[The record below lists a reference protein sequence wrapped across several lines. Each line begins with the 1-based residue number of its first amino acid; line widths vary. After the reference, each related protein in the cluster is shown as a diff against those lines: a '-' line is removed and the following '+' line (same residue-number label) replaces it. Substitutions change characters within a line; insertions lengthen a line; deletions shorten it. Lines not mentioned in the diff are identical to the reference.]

1 VNVELTVNGQA
12 RVVEVEGWE
21 SLLTV
26 LRDHLGLRGAKP
38 ACEQGECGACSVI
51 QDGEL
56 VCSCLVMIGDAGG
69 TSVTTV
75 EGLGEAE
82 RLHPVQQAFV
92 ELGAVQC
99 GYCTPGLVV
108 AAAHLLER
116 LPAPSV
122 DDVRE
127 ALSGNLC
134 RCTGYGAVMRA
145 VCTLAEERSE

>member
-1 VNVELTVNGQA
+1 MKVALTVNGHDQ
-12 RVVEVEGWE
+12 VVEVEGWE

-26 LRDHLGLRGAKP
+26 LREHLGLRGAKP

-51 QDGEL
+51 VDGDL
-56 VCSCLVMIGDAGG
+56 VCSCLVMICDAEG
-69 TSVTTV
+69 TTITTV
-75 EGLGEAE
+75 EGLGDAE
-82 RLHPVQQAFV
+82 RLHPMQQAFV
-92 ELGAVQC
+92 EHGAIQC

-116 LPAPSV
+116 RPAPTV

-134 RCTGYGAVMRA
+134 RCTGYGAVLRA
-145 VCTLAEERSE
+145 VLARAEEGAG